1 MAHTSYSPDRPWPAP
16 TAQAPL
22 DAVVEVPGSKSLANR
37 ELVLAAIADAPGVI
51 RKPLIARDTA
61 LCEAALVALGAEIVH
76 AEGQLHVAP
85 ASLGEMTGEVSI
97 DCGLAGTVMR
107 FLPPLA
113 ALTKARVR
121 FDGDEA
127 ARLRP
132 MAAVLD
138 ALEVLGVTIE
148 RENGDAL
155 PFTVVG
161 RGEVAGGAL
170 TIDASKSSQFVSAL
184 LLAAPLFTDGLTLRH
199 EGAEL
204 PSLPHIEMTLACLR
218 ARGVNAQATGTAS
231 WRVEPG
237 SIGARELTLE
247 PDLSNAE
254 PFLIAAIIAG
264 GLVSIPSWPA
274 TTAQVGAQ
282 LAHLLPRFGAVCSLD
297 QHGVFRCDGGDGILS
312 GARPDGVE
320 LDLSEAGELAP
331 NLAAL
336 CALCSTPSTL
346 RGIGHL
352 RGHETDRL
360 AALATELTKIGASVE
375 VLDDGLR
382 ITPGEPP
389 SGTTHWHSYA
399 DHRMATS
406 GALLGLAIPGI
417 RVDDIACTSKTM
429 PEFPTLWAGMLSRKA
444 EVAE

>member
-16 TAQAPL
+16 TVQAPL

-61 LCEAALVALGAEIVH
+61 LCEAALVALGAKIAH
-76 AEGQLHVAP
+76 GGDQLHVTP
-85 ASLGEMTGEVSI
+85 ASLGAVTGEISI

-113 ALTKARVR
+113 ALTRARVR

-132 MAAVLD
+132 MGAVLD
-138 ALEVLGVTIE
+138 ALEALSVTID
-148 RENGDAL
+148 RENRDAL

-161 RGEVAGGAL
+161 RGDVAGGEL

-184 LLAAPLFTDGLTLRH
+184 LLAAPLFTNGLALHH

-204 PSLPHIEMTLACLR
+204 PSFPHIEMTLACLR
-218 ARGVNAQATGTAS
+218 AHGVDAEATGTAS

-237 SIGARELTLE
+237 AIAARELTLE

-274 TTAQVGAQ
+274 TTTQVGAQ

-336 CALCSTPSTL
+336 CALCSTPSIL

>member
-22 DAVVEVPGSKSLANR
+22 DAVVEVSGSKSLANR

-61 LCEAALVALGAEIVH
+61 LCEAALEALGAEIEHV
-76 AEGQLHVAP
+76 EGQLHVTP
-85 ASLGEMTGEVSI
+85 AGLGEVTGEISI

-107 FLPPLA
+107 FIPPLA
-113 ALTKARVR
+113 ALTNARVR

-132 MAAVLD
+132 MGAVLD
-138 ALEVLGVTIE
+138 ALEALDVTIE

-161 RGEVAGGAL
+161 RGDVVGGEL

-184 LLAAPLFTDGLTLRH
+184 LLAAPLFTNGLTLRH

-218 ARGVNAQATGTAS
+218 ARGVDAEATGTAS
-231 WRVEPG
+231 WRVKPAA
-237 SIGARELTLE
+237 IAARELTLE

-264 GLVSIPSWPA
+264 GRVSIPSWPA
-274 TTAQVGAQ
+274 TTTQVGAQ
-282 LAHLLPRFGAVCSLD
+282 LADLLPRFGAVCSLD
-297 QHGVFRCDGGDGILS
+297 QDGVFHCDGGKGILS
-312 GARPDGVE
+312 GARPDGAD

-336 CALCSTPSTL
+336 CALCNTPSTL

-360 AALATELTKIGASVE
+360 AALATELTNIGASVE
-375 VLDDGLR
+375 VLNDGLR
-382 ITPGEPP
+382 IIPGEPP
-389 SGTTHWHSYA
+389 ISTTHWHSYA

-406 GALLGLAIPGI
+406 GALLGLAIPDI
-417 RVDDIACTSKTM
+417 QVDDIACTSKTM
-429 PEFPTLWAGMLSRKA
+429 PEFPTLWVGMLSNMA